1 MSLILDALKRAERE
15 RRGEAP
21 PAHPEVPLVSAGTSA
36 PQRGRD
42 LVYAGVVIGGLAL
55 SAVLLWD
62 AFRAKPVPAAPPAAP
77 APAPVQAQAP
87 APSQPANVIVARP
100 APPPAAVVPGT
111 EEVTSLDDLT
121 DESTLEGPRGAT
133 APPPKPL
140 SKPDAGPST
149 IKTRPA
155 PPPATA
161 GAAEVQPAPQ
171 PKAPV
176 PAPAPEVRKDQQ
188 PAAAAPAQ
196 PQPSPP
202 DAGPATPAA
211 AEPGPA
217 SATANIPPALT
228 QPAPLKKFREMPP
241 DYRADFPALKVEI
254 HVYEKDAQR
263 RFVMVNGRKYR
274 EGERLAE
281 GPSLVEIVPEGLVLE
296 YRGEKVLYTLGR

>member
-87 APSQPANVIVARP
+87 AQPANVIVARS

-121 DESTLEGPRGAT
+121 DESTLESPRGAT
-133 APPPKPL
+133 APPPKLKPAKPL

-149 IKTRPA
+149 IKTRPV

-161 GAAEVQPAPQ
+161 GAAE
-171 PKAPV
+171 
-176 PAPAPEVRKDQQ
+176 
-188 PAAAAPAQ
+188 
-196 PQPSPP
+196 
-202 DAGPATPAA
+202 
-211 AEPGPA
+211 
-217 SATANIPPALT
+217 
-228 QPAPLKKFREMPP
+228 
-241 DYRADFPALKVEI
+241 
-254 HVYEKDAQR
+254 
-263 RFVMVNGRKYR
+263 
-274 EGERLAE
+274 
-281 GPSLVEIVPEGLVLE
+281 
-296 YRGEKVLYTLGR
+296 